1 MTVKEIFAKQ
11 LKIDEEEIDE
21 NASIKY
27 DLGVDSLD
35 LMSIISTME
44 QIYDVKVDI
53 DEIKDIDT
61 IAQIEEFIKNKTEN
75 S

>member
-35 LMSIISTME
+35 LMSIISIME

-61 IAQIEEFIKNKTEN
+61 IAQIEAFIKNKTEN